1 MTPSESTLAT
11 LCTAAALPEP
21 DALASM
27 NHVLIV
33 LAPGASEAGNIPDH
47 PLLQATLARR
57 RLDPDELDSEPVSAN
72 TASGALRVWLMLDP
86 EKSTF
91 DNQTLLRDGLAVLLD
106 EEPAGIDVLIVADAG
121 ERAWMAG
128 LAAYVAL
135 ANGAPLPSRK
145 QKDAPQPLESL
156 RIWGVDAEPRDALGL
171 AEGNLLARTLTAL
184 PPNALTPA
192 VYRSRIAALAGELG
206 WQVEEFDLP
215 RLQAMG
221 AGAFV
226 AVAQGSELADAAIV
240 RVSLIP
246 PAAQGRVALVGKG
259 ICFDTGG
266 HNLKSAD
273 AMIGMHE
280 DMAGS
285 AVVLGI
291 LLAATRLKLPLRID
305 AWLALANNDLSP
317 RASRQGDVVQALN
330 GTTIEIV
337 HTDAEGRLVL
347 ADALALAAR
356 DEPDLIVDFG
366 TLTYTMIQALGCRYS
381 GFFASSDTLAEHA
394 LKAGV
399 ASGERMCRFPMDADY
414 DDALDSEIADVCQ
427 CSLDDDAPDHIHA
440 ALLLSRFVGDL
451 PWLHVDLSAASCEDG
466 LGAIATDQTGF
477 GVAWGLRLL
486 QAWAGPN

>member
-1 MTPSESTLAT
+1 MVVPRNPTYPAVSAMLAPLAT
-11 LCTAAALPEP
+11 HAKLPKNT
-21 DALASM
+21 ALAAM
-27 NHVLIV
+27 QHVLIV
-33 LAPGASEAGNIPDH
+33 LPAGDEVPDDCPERH
-47 PLLQATLARR
+47 LLLATLARR
-57 RLDPDELDSEPVSAN
+57 RRDADELAEEPLAAN
-72 TASGALRVWLMLDP
+72 TAKGGLRVWLMLDAD
-86 EKSTF
+86 KSTF
-91 DNQTLLRDGLAVLLD
+91 ENHALLREGLALLLE
-106 EEPAGIDVLIVADAG
+106 EEPPAIDILLAAEPG
-121 ERAWMAG
+121 PAAWMAG
-128 LAAYVAL
+128 LASYVAL

-206 WQVEEFDLP
+206 WQVEEFDLS

-291 LLAATRLKLPLRID
+291 LLA
-305 AWLALANNDLSP
+305 
-317 RASRQGDVVQALN
+317 GDEA
-330 GTTIEIV
+330 
-337 HTDAEGRLVL
+337 H
-347 ADALALAAR
+347 AD
-356 DEPDLIVDFG
+356 E
-366 TLTYTMIQALGCRYS
+366 QALG
-381 GFFASSDTLAEHA
+381 
-394 LKAGV
+394 
-399 ASGERMCRFPMDADY
+399 P
-414 DDALDSEIADVCQ
+414 
-427 CSLDDDAPDHIHA
+427 
-440 ALLLSRFVGDL
+440 
-451 PWLHVDLSAASCEDG
+451 
-466 LGAIATDQTGF
+466 LGAEGIEQFAAQGAHGPGMEQQHSVLVQPDLAL
-477 GVAWGLRLL
+477 VHVEA
-486 QAWAGPN
+486 QA

>member
-21 DALASM
+21 DALAAM

-291 LLAATRLKLPLRID
+291 LLAATGKTVWVAEESGID
-305 AWLALANNDLSP
+305 AITAISGSGPAYVFYLIEALEEAAVHLGFDAATAKMLALETFA
-317 RASRQGDVVQALN
+317 G
-330 GTTIEIV
+330 
-337 HTDAEGRLVL
+337 
-347 ADALALAAR
+347 ALALAESSPESVATLRAR
-356 DEPDLIVDFG
+356 VTSPGG
-366 TLTYTMIQALGCRYS
+366 TTERAI
-381 GFFASSDTLAEHA
+381 ASFDAA
-394 LKAGV
+394 QLKAVIGV
-399 ASGERMCRFPMDADY
+399 GVNACQARSVELGE
-414 DDALDSEIADVCQ
+414 
-427 CSLDDDAPDHIHA
+427 
-440 ALLLSRFVGDL
+440 LLAKG
-451 PWLHVDLSAASCEDG
+451 
-466 LGAIATDQTGF
+466 
-477 GVAWGLRLL
+477 
-486 QAWAGPN
+486 